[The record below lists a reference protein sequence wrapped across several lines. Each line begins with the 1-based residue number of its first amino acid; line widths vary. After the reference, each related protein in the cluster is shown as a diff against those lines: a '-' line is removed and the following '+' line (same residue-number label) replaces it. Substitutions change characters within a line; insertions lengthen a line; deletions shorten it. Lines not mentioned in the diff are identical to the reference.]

1 MIIRPFLYDLRR
13 TITSKTLL
21 ILVGIILLISL
32 TVIPLATIRS
42 SGSVGLGQAPVL
54 YYHDVGYHFLSYIS
68 NQYGDPISGV
78 TLSVTLAGTSQNY
91 TGSAVTDSSGLANVA
106 IPNAPTGSY
115 VATVKEVIGGG
126 EAGLTSNLQDAGPG
140 VVQSFGSSFNT
151 RTISMVTDKYNAS
164 KREVQVF
171 YVGAY
176 GAVPTSYS
184 LYYKPINSSGI
195 QYYNKP
201 YPFNESQM
209 TFLGSLSDY
218 HEIFD
223 PSLPANLNPNGMVWF
238 ELFAQ
243 NKTAVSWNE
252 FSPSE
257 LRQPRQ
263 PVVVSSIASFF
274 FSGILAFF
282 VPLMAIIGSYS
293 SYGKDRLTGVLESVL
308 ARPVSRRG
316 LAVSRFLSTVTAFSV
331 AVVVSV
337 GVVDLLLNSFGGS
350 FLSQDYALAIAGGLI
365 VEVAAFAG
373 LIFLLS
379 HLVKSTGA
387 LLGISIGLFV
397 ILDFFWSLIIFLLTS
412 LLGATQGSAVSIQVT
427 LLSYYAN
434 PAEFISLINT
444 YVLQSAS
451 GVIIPSSSYGVT
463 LPAIV
468 LDGIL
473 WAVAPFILFLY
484 LAVKRD

>member
-1 MIIRPFLYDLRR
+1 MAVDWLRLLYC
-13 TITSKTLL
+13 TIMM
-21 ILVGIILLISL
+21 G
-32 TVIPLATIRS
+32 
-42 SGSVGLGQAPVL
+42 
-54 YYHDVGYHFLSYIS
+54 GYHFLSYFS

-78 TLSVTLAGTSQNY
+78 TLSVLLSGTSQNY
-91 TGSAVTDSSGLANVA
+91 TNSFVTDSSGLADVA
-106 IPNAPTGSY
+106 VNAPTGANY
-115 VATVKEVIGGG
+115 IATVKETIGGG
-126 EAGLTSNLQDAGPG
+126 EASYTTNLQNAAPG
-140 VVQSFGSSFNT
+140 VVHSFGNQGFGT
-151 RTISMVTDKYNAS
+151 AAISTVTDKYDAS
-164 KREVQVF
+164 KRDIQVF
-171 YVGAY
+171 YAGSY
-176 GAVPTSYS
+176 GAVPSSYS
-184 LYYKPINSSGI
+184 LYYKPTNSSGI
-195 QYYNKP
+195 TYYNKP

-209 TFLGSLSDY
+209 TLLGSLKNY

-223 PSLPANLNPNGMVWF
+223 PSLPANISPTGLVWF

-243 NKTAVSWNE
+243 NGTAVGWTE
-252 FSPSE
+252 LSPFD

-263 PVVVSSIASFF
+263 PVAVSSVASFF

-308 ARPVSRRG
+308 ARPVTRRG
-316 LAVSRFLSTVTAFSV
+316 LAVSRFLSTITAFSV
-331 AVVVSV
+331 AVVASV

-350 FLSQDYALAIAGGLI
+350 FLSQDYALAVVGGLV
-365 VEVAAFAG
+365 VEVVAFAG

-412 LLGATQGSAVSIQVT
+412 LLGGTQGSAVSIQVT
-427 LLSYYAN
+427 LFSYYAN
-434 PAEFISLINT
+434 PAEFVSLINT
-444 YVLQSAS
+444 YIFQSTS
-451 GVIIPSSSYGVT
+451 GVIIPPSSYGVT
-463 LPAIV
+463 LPAII